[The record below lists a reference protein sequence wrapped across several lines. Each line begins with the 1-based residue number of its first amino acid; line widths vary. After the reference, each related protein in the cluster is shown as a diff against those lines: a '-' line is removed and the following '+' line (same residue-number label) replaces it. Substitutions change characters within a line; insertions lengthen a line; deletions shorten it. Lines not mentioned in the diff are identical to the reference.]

1 MFLPARTPEPV
12 PIRHPER
19 KEEMAEVHEL
29 AESLGRELGRT
40 PEYRTLARA
49 IESTEEDREIA
60 ALRNEV
66 EELQKAIQAVTDEG
80 QAPPEAEMERL
91 EAVIGRLQASSVY
104 QSLVAAQANFDRI
117 MYRVDAAMQEGMSKG
132 AESRIIL
139 TP

>member
-1 MFLPARTPEPV
+1 MFLLARTPEPEPV
-12 PIRHPER
+12 RYPDR
-19 KEEMAEVHEL
+19 KEEMAEIHEL

-40 PEYRTLARA
+40 PEYRTVARA
-49 IESTEEDREIA
+49 IEGAEEDREIV

-66 EELQKAIQAVTDEG
+66 EELQKAIQAVTGEG
-80 QAPPEAEMERL
+80 GEPPEAEMERL
-91 EAVIGRLQASSVY
+91 EAAIGRLQASSVY

-117 MYRVDAAMQEGMSKG
+117 MYRVDAAMQEGMRKG

>member
-1 MFLPARTPEPV
+1 MFSLARTLEPV
-12 PIRHPER
+12 PIRYPER
-19 KEEMAEVHEL
+19 KEEMAGIHEL

-49 IESTEEDREIA
+49 IESTEEDREIV

-66 EELQKAIQAVTDEG
+66 EELQKAIQAVTGEG
-80 QAPPEAEMERL
+80 REPPEAEMERL
-91 EAVIGRLQASSVY
+91 EATIGRLQASSMY